1 MDFSYSEEQQ
11 MLQDSVQKFVASQYD
26 FETRCAVLKK
36 EGGFDQA
43 NWELFAELG
52 WLTVPFKEE
61 DGGFSGSAVDLMVVM
76 EEFGKGLVVEPYL
89 ATAVLSG
96 GLIAALGSDEQKT
109 ELLGAI
115 MEGGKQLATAY
126 AEADSRYNLASVA
139 TTAVKQGDDYIL
151 NGDKVV
157 VLNAPNAQQLI
168 VTARTA
174 GDKLDR
180 DGISAFLVD
189 AQSAGVSMRSYVTVD
204 GQQAAEVHL
213 KDVKVASKDLLG
225 AEGQALLALE
235 QVLDQATVAICSEA
249 VGAMDSLLAKTVEYA
264 KTRKQFGVPI
274 GTFQALQHRMAEMF
288 IDCQLA
294 RSIVIMAAMKLDSD
308 EPAAEKAKAVS
319 AAKSQVG
326 RAIRKVGQEAVQ
338 IHGGIAVTDELDVGH
353 YFKRVTAIEH
363 QFGTTDYHTRRYA
376 KLA

>member
-26 FETRCAVLKK
+26 FETRCKVLEK
-36 EGGFDQA
+36 EGGYDKA

-52 WLTVPFKEE
+52 WLTVPFREE

-76 EEFGKGLVVEPYL
+76 EEFGRGLVVEPFL
-89 ATAVLSG
+89 ATAVLAG
-96 GLIAALGSDEQKT
+96 GLISALGSDAQKS
-109 ELLGAI
+109 ELLATI
-115 MEGGKQLATAY
+115 MEGKAQLATAY
-126 AEADSRYNLASVA
+126 AEPDSRYNLASVK
-139 TTAVKQGDDYIL
+139 TTAVRQGEEFVL

-157 VLNAPNAQQLI
+157 VLNAPNAAQII
-168 VTARTA
+168 VTARTS
-174 GDKLDR
+174 GESGDR

-189 AQSAGVSMRSYVTVD
+189 SQAAGVTLRSYATVD

-213 KDVKVASKDLLG
+213 KDVKVTSANLLG
-225 AEGQALLALE
+225 EEGKALPALE
-235 QVLDQATVAICSEA
+235 QTIDQATVAICSEA
-249 VGAMDSLLAKTVEYA
+249 VGAMDSLLSKTVEYA

-294 RSIVIMAAMKLDSD
+294 RSIVIMAAMKLDSN
-308 EPAAEKAKAVS
+308 ESAEQKAKAVS

-376 KLA
+376 RLA

>member
-11 MLQDSVQKFVASQYD
+11 MLQDSVQKFVASHYD
-26 FETRCAVLKK
+26 FETRCAVLEKD
-36 EGGFDQA
+36 GGFDTA

-61 DGGFSGSAVDLMVVM
+61 DGGFSGSSVDLMVVM

-96 GLIAALGSDEQKT
+96 GLIAALGSDEQKG
-109 ELLGAI
+109 EMLAAI
-115 MEGGKQLATAY
+115 MEGRLQLATAY
-126 AEADSRYNLASVA
+126 AEADSRYNLASVS
-139 TTAVKQGDDYIL
+139 TTAVKQDDAYVL

-157 VLNAPNAQQLI
+157 VLNAPNAQYLI

-174 GDKLDR
+174 GDRLDR
-180 DGISAFLVD
+180 EGISAFLVD
-189 AQSAGVSMRSYVTVD
+189 AQANGVSMRSYATVD

-213 KDVKVASKDLLG
+213 KDVKVASSSLLG
-225 AEGQALLALE
+225 TSGQALPALE
-235 QVLDQATVAICSEA
+235 QVIDRATVAICSEA

-294 RSIVIMAAMKLDSD
+294 RSIVIMAAMKLDSQ
-308 EPAAEKAKAVS
+308 ESAAEKAKAVS

-326 RAIRKVGQEAVQ
+326 RAMRKVGQEAVQ

-353 YFKRVTAIEH
+353 YFKRVTALEH

-376 KLA
+376 GLA

>member
-26 FETRCAVLKK
+26 FETRCAVLEKA
-36 EGGFDQA
+36 GGFDKA

-76 EEFGKGLVVEPYL
+76 EEFGKGLVVEPFL

-96 GLIAALGSDEQKT
+96 GLVAALGSEEQKG
-109 ELLGAI
+109 ELLAAI
-115 MEGGKQLATAY
+115 MEGKLQLATAF
-126 AEADSRYNLASVA
+126 AEADSRYNLASVG
-139 TTAVKQGDDYIL
+139 TTAAKSGDNYVL

-168 VTARTA
+168 VTARTS
-174 GDKLDR
+174 GEKLDR
-180 DGISAFLVD
+180 EGISAFLVD
-189 AQSAGVSMRSYVTVD
+189 SQSDGVSMRSYVTVD

-213 KDVKVASKDLLG
+213 KNVSVSAGNRLG
-225 AEGQALLALE
+225 AEGQALPVLE
-235 QVLDQATVAICSEA
+235 SVMNQATVAICSEA

-308 EPAAEKAKAVS
+308 ETADEKARAVS

-376 KLA
+376 SLA